1 MQTIELA
8 PILERLAAI
17 LERPPL
23 PPEKVLW
30 DADRVG
36 EYLGVSPRTI
46 AEKWSLQK
54 DFPKAIVLGGGS
66 ERAMRRWKAQ
76 EVMQWAERQ
85 R

>member
-1 MQTIELA
+1 MTELA
-8 PILERLAAI
+8 PILERLAAA

-23 PPEKVLW
+23 PVDRVLW
-30 DADRVG
+30 DAERVG

-46 AEKWSLQK
+46 AERWSLQK
-54 DFPKAIVLGGGS
+54 GFPKAIVLGGGG

-76 EVMQWAERQ
+76 EIMQWAERQ